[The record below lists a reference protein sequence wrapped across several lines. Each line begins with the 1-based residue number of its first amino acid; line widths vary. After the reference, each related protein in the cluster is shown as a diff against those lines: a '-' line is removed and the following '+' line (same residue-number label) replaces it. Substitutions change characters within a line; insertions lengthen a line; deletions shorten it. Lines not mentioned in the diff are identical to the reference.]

1 MNIDAVI
8 ITMSVVGHPD
18 LVDIEIPDNRPC
30 YEVVGQA
37 VNALGLANMFEHR
50 IESIEV
56 IEPHNAQSRT
66 ITSDAQTVLSADIRD
81 GSWLMV
87 KLVRATN
94 VNAKTMKDVVTAPT
108 AESQGSSNITFQKRR
123 VLHGGSVTRD
133 D

>member
-8 ITMSVVGHPD
+8 VTMSVVGHPD

-30 YEVVGQA
+30 YEVVSQA

-56 IEPHNAQSRT
+56 IEPHSAQSRT
-66 ITSDAQTVLSADIRD
+66 ITSDVQTVLSADIRD

-87 KLVRATN
+87 RLVRATN
-94 VNAKTMKDVVTAPT
+94 VKAKVVTAPT
-108 AESQGSSNITFQKRR
+108 AETQGSSNITFQKRR